1 MIKSFGSKETEQ
13 IWKGIRSKKLPLEIQ
28 QIGRRKL
35 RMINN
40 AQTII
45 DLRIPPANRLKR
57 LKGELKGIYSI
68 RINDQWRITFSWT
81 NNNAKNVKIEDYHG

>member
-1 MIKSFGSKETEQ
+1 MIKSFGNKETEL
-13 IWKGIRSKKLPLEIQ
+13 IWIGKRSKKLPVEIQ

-40 AQTII
+40 AQTIN

-57 LKGELKGIYSI
+57 LKGDLKGIYSI